1 MWSLFFQVYRY
12 SLGLFWTHT
21 HTLFCFSSLFN
32 HKSVMRDILIYIYEY
47 KMNYI
52 SSSSSH
58 INGSP
63 VYPRRKDILYK
74 PCICAVSNKN
84 QIYKLGRS
92 KQNSKYNFVVAI
104 NIHLCIFICLC
115 VWLTMGLYLIIT
127 WKICGEFVCKS
138 HPHETVQC
146 DMKVFQFG
154 ALLSVFLFIF
164 ILGTHNDINEWK
176 SVMWVIR
183 YIFVKG
189 K

>member
-1 MWSLFFQVYRY
+1 
-12 SLGLFWTHT
+12 
-21 HTLFCFSSLFN
+21 
-32 HKSVMRDILIYIYEY
+32 
-47 KMNYI
+47 MNYT

-74 PCICAVSNKN
+74 TCICAVSNKN

-115 VWLTMGLYLIIT
+115 GSRWDCIWLLHGKYAESLCVRVIPMRL
-127 WKICGEFVCKS
+127 FN
-138 HPHETVQC
+138 